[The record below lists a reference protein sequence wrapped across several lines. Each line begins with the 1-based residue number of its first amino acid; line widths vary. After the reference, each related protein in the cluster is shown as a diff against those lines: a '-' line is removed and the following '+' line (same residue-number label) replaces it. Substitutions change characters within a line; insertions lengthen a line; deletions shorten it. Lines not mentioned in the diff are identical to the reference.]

1 MLSLSPRSASAQRWA
16 AIIALGL
23 ALGCNGASGLSA
35 GDGTSGIKG
44 DVTLGPLRPVERPGE
59 VNSRPLADAPVVVHP
74 CLASRPALPG
84 PDQCTDVADRIAG
97 RATSDK
103 DGRFSVSLAPG
114 RYVVYG
120 EKIGG
125 AALPRPPQSADVVAV
140 TRGAFAH
147 VTLAYDTGI
156 R

>member
-1 MLSLSPRSASAQRWA
+1 
-16 AIIALGL
+16 
-23 ALGCNGASGLSA
+23 
-35 GDGTSGIKG
+35 
-44 DVTLGPLRPVERPGE
+44 
-59 VNSRPLADAPVVVHP
+59 VV
-74 CLASRPALPG
+74 
-84 PDQCTDVADRIAG
+84 G

-103 DGRFSVSLAPG
+103 DGRFSIPLAPG

-120 EKIGG
+120 EKLGG
-125 AALPRPPQSADVVAV
+125 ASLPRPPQSADVVAV